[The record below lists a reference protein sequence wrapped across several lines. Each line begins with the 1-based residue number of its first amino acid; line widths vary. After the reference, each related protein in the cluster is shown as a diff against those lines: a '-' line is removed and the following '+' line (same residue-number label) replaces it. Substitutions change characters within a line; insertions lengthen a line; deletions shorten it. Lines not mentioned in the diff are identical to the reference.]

1 MKIVV
6 GTDFNDLATAA
17 LRVAAE
23 LATELVVV
31 YANPFDPPVEFTA
44 AQLDD
49 LARQTER
56 SRKRAAEELERYVAR
71 HVKKSIPWRA
81 LVVDSSPATAIAAV
95 AKAENADLIAIGTH
109 GHGSIPRLVFG
120 SVAKSLMRASD
131 VPLMVVR
138 SKDGREYEVFR
149 NGRKVE
155 LSHVV

>member
-23 LATELVVV
+23 MATELVVV

-44 AQLDD
+44 TQLDD
-49 LARQTER
+49 LARQTEL
-56 SRKRAAEELERYVAR
+56 SRKRAAEELERYVAEE
-71 HVKKSIPWRA
+71 VKTIPWRT

-138 SKDGREYEVFR
+138 SKDGREYDVFR

-155 LSHVV
+155 LSHVL